1 MPIDPKDLRSAAGSL
16 LDPRLVDTMNLKP
29 VGTSSLVSL
38 EGKLGVFTPVAED
51 GSGADNT
58 EAVIAVLRKELVR
71 LESENAALRRQLAEE
86 GATFRKI
93 LEQCRMRAAAHYLR
107 RTNAFTL
114 SEIAF
119 RIGYSD
125 QSNFTRAFSRWA
137 GVAPN
142 AWRRTVASDDP
153 ASH

>member
-58 EAVIAVLRKELVR
+58 EAVIAALRKELVR
-71 LESENAALRRQLAEE
+71 LESENAALRTNPRRQISSRSTSF
-86 GATFRKI
+86 GALI
-93 LEQCRMRAAAHYLR
+93 CC
-107 RTNAFTL
+107 
-114 SEIAF
+114 
-119 RIGYSD
+119 G
-125 QSNFTRAFSRWA
+125 
-137 GVAPN
+137 
-142 AWRRTVASDDP
+142 
-153 ASH
+153 